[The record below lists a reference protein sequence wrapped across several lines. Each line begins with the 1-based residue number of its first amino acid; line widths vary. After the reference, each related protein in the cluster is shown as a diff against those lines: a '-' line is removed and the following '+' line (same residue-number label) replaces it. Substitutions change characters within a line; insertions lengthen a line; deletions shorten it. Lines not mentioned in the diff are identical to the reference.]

1 MSTETITIKL
11 NLAQARALGTLWT
24 GERLPL
30 PSGGEVVRQGLYLSF
45 PATKTEATW
54 REISDRS
61 KHIPCLRPDGKAI
74 RSVLDKVLANNM
86 AAEKSKRERIDNV

>member
-24 GERLPL
+24 GERLSL
-30 PSGGEVVRQGLYLSF
+30 PSGGKLVRQGHYLSL
-45 PATKTEATW
+45 PENNIEGAW

-74 RSVLDKVLANNM
+74 RSVLDKVLAINM